1 MPTFIDRDHLG
12 DNPMSE
18 PLFSGAKLAL
28 LCGDE
33 LLTYLRDM
41 KDSIPY
47 PGHWD
52 FAGGGREGEETP
64 SECALREL
72 DEEFSLR
79 IGAER
84 IEWARRYPSVTQPNT
99 HSWFLVGQ
107 LSRGEIEAIRFGD
120 EGQYW
125 RMMSIAEYLEHPLGV
140 PYLQE
145 RLRDYLENTA
155 R

>member
-1 MPTFIDRDHLG
+1 
-12 DNPMSE
+12 MSE
-18 PLFSGAKLAL
+18 QAFSGAKLAL
-28 LCGDE
+28 ICGDQ

-41 KDSIPY
+41 KESIPY

-79 IGAER
+79 LGAER
-84 IEWARRYPSVTQPNT
+84 IEWTRRYPSVTQPGS

-107 LSRGEIEAIRFGD
+107 LSQVEIAAIRFGD

-125 RMMSIAEYLEHPLGV
+125 RMMPIAEYLAHPLGV

-145 RLRDYLENTA
+145 RLRDYLQD

>member
-1 MPTFIDRDHLG
+1 MP
-12 DNPMSE
+12 E

-47 PGHWD
+47 PGYWD

-79 IGAER
+79 IDAER
-84 IEWARRYPSVTQPNT
+84 IEWARRYPSVTQPHT
-99 HSWFLVGQ
+99 HSWFLVGT
-107 LSRGEIEAIRFGD
+107 LSLAEIAAIRFGD

-125 RMMSIAEYLEHPLGV
+125 RMMPIAEYLGHPLGV

-145 RLRDYLENTA
+145 RLRDYFENRVTDS
-155 R
+155 